1 MGVNMEMHN
10 ATELAYKNGF
20 EAGKEVVLKELMEVY
35 SDLDK
40 ICDAAGEGNVEVW
53 HHEDGTSE
61 TAPYSM
67 TDNAF
72 SDVCGLWQS
81 VRMILV
87 KNGIQ
92 LP

>member
-1 MGVNMEMHN
+1 MDINV
-10 ATELAYKNGF
+10 ATEIAYKNGY
-20 EAGKEVVLKELMEVY
+20 EAGKEKILKELLEVY
-35 SDLDK
+35 NDLDK
-40 ICDAAGEGNVEVW
+40 ICDAAAEGSVEVW

-61 TAPYSM
+61 TVPYSM

-72 SDVCGLWQS
+72 GDVCGLWQS

>member
-1 MGVNMEMHN
+1 MNEQI
-10 ATELAYKNGF
+10 
-20 EAGKEVVLKELMEVY
+20 LKELLEVFN
-35 SDLDK
+35 DLDK
-40 ICDAAGEGNVEVW
+40 ICDAAGEGKVEVW

-67 TDNAF
+67 SDNAF
-72 SDVCGLWQS
+72 MDVCGVWQS

>member
-1 MGVNMEMHN
+1 MGINMEMHN

-20 EAGKEVVLKELMEVY
+20 EAGKEAVLKELMEVY
-35 SDLDK
+35 GDLDK

-61 TAPYSM
+61 IVPYSM
-67 TDNAF
+67 TGNAF

-87 KNGIQ
+87 RNGIQ